1 MKSPLTSLLCSLLLL
16 CLSGPVLAGLFENQE
31 QEGERLYKEGR
42 YAEAADT
49 FQDSYRRGVAQYREG
64 EYLKAAQSFQQVE
77 REEVRE
83 AAKYNEGNSYFRAGN
98 YEKAI
103 SAYSNVLKQNPEHEA
118 ANYNQ
123 NLARIMLAQASPEEA
138 SPPRSVTSSSWT
150 ILTICWPGD
159 TDFKTLSPS
168 AFSCTRFRKSRVTW

>member
-1 MKSPLTSLLCSLLLL
+1 MTRLLTSLLYSLLLL
-16 CLSGPVLAGLFENQE
+16 NLSGPVIAGLFENQE
-31 QEGERLYKEGR
+31 QEGERLYEEGR

-49 FQDSYRRGVAQYREG
+49 FQDSYRRGVALYREG

-103 SAYSNVLKQNPEHEA
+103 SAYNNV
-118 ANYNQ
+118 
-123 NLARIMLAQASPEEA
+123 
-138 SPPRSVTSSSWT
+138 
-150 ILTICWPGD
+150 
-159 TDFKTLSPS
+159 
-168 AFSCTRFRKSRVTW
+168 